1 MFLTKAKKKL
11 TTIAK
16 LLTWSNQKLITRL
29 ELAEIKTKSQN
40 IEIKIWKKKYL
51 INKRKLPS
59 DLVRDFP
66 EINVSKIPYNP

>member
-11 TTIAK
+11 TTTAK

-51 INKRKLPS
+51 IGKRKLPS
-59 DLVRDFP
+59 NQV
-66 EINVSKIPYNP
+66 I